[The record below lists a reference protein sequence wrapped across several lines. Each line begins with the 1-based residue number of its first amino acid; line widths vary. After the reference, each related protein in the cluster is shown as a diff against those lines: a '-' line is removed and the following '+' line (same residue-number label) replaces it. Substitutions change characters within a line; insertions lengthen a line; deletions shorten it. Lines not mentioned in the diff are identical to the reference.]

1 MTKSAMT
8 LFKETLTVVNVG
20 LAGFAENVVAAGGQ
34 CVPLQWQPPAQGDRA
49 GAWALGEIFN
59 HPAIERANA
68 IAFARFLEAQP
79 VLTGIATA
87 RDVVPAMAGD
97 RRLILHAG
105 PPIAW
110 SEMCGPM
117 RGAVLGAIVLEG
129 WADSVEAADRLVAT
143 GHVEFEP
150 CHHHR
155 AVGPM
160 AGIISP
166 SMPLFV
172 VENKAAGNC
181 AYSNMNEGLG
191 KVLRFGAN
199 SAEVIARLR
208 WMAAV
213 VAPTLRAALARTGA
227 IELKPLMAQALN
239 MGDEV
244 HNRNAAATAL
254 FFKRLAPALIEAD
267 VARAAAA
274 ATLAFIAGNDH
285 FFLNLSMAACKAML
299 DAAAGVAGSSM
310 VTAMARNGV
319 NFGVR
324 LSGTGEAWFEAPA
337 NAVDGLYFPGYSIA
351 DAAADLGDSA
361 ITETAGVGGFAMAA
375 APAIVKFVG
384 GTPTD
389 AIHHSLRMRAITL
402 GINSA
407 FTLPALDFAGVAAG
421 IDVRKVV
428 DCGVLP
434 IINSGIAHRVAGVG
448 QIGAGVTTAPMA
460 CFTAAVKALAQAI
473 RSREAQP

>member
-1 MTKSAMT
+1 MSKAA
-8 LFKETLTVVNVG
+8 LFKDSLAVINVG
-20 LAGFAENVVAAGGQ
+20 LASFGDNVVAAGGK
-34 CVPLQWQPPAQGDRA
+34 CVSLEWQPPAQGDRD
-49 GAWALGEIFN
+49 GAWALAETLA
-59 HPAIERANA
+59 HPAIEEANKT
-68 IAFARFLEAQP
+68 AFARFLEANP
-79 VLTGIATA
+79 VLTGVTTA
-87 RDVVPAMAGD
+87 REAIPAMARD

-105 PPIAW
+105 PPIEWAA
-110 SEMCGPM
+110 MCGPVQ
-117 RGAVLGAIVLEG
+117 GAILGAIVLEG
-129 WADSVEAADRLVAT
+129 WADSVEAAQRQAT
-143 GHVEFEP
+143 SGSIAFEP
-150 CHHHR
+150 CHHHG

-172 VENKAAGNC
+172 VENKTAGNR
-181 AYSNMNEGLG
+181 AFSNMNEGLG

-199 SAEVIARLR
+199 NAEVLTRLR
-208 WMAAV
+208 WMANV
-213 VAPTLRAALARTGA
+213 VAPTLRAALARTGP

-254 FFKRLAPALIEAD
+254 LFKRLAPGIFEAETTRD
-267 VARAAAA
+267 AAI
-274 ATLAFIAGNDH
+274 ATLGFIAGNDH

-299 DAAAGVAGSSM
+299 DAAAGVPGSSM
-310 VTAMARNGV
+310 AVAMARNGV

-324 LSGTGEAWFEAPA
+324 LSGTGDAWFEAPA
-337 NAVDGLYFPGYSIA
+337 NPVDGLYFPGYTMA

-389 AIHHSLRMRAITL
+389 AMHHSLRMRAITL
-402 GINSA
+402 GSNPA
-407 FTLPALDFAGVAAG
+407 FSLPALDFAPAAAG
-421 IDVRKVV
+421 IDARKVV
-428 DCGVLP
+428 DTGVLP
-434 IINSGIAHRVAGVG
+434 VINSGIAHRVAGVG

-460 CFTAAVKALAQAI
+460 CFTAAVKALARQIGSSGGA
-473 RSREAQP
+473 R

>member
-1 MTKSAMT
+1 MAAPS
-8 LFKETLTVVNVG
+8 LFKDSLTVVNVG
-20 LAGFAENVVAAGGQ
+20 LQAFGDNVVAAGGR
-34 CVPLQWQPPAQGDRA
+34 CVALDWQPPAQGDRE
-49 GAWALGEIFN
+49 GGWALAQLLN
-59 HPAIERANA
+59 HPTVEQANTVA
-68 IAFARFLEAQP
+68 LARLLDAQP
-79 VLTGIATA
+79 VLTDIASA
-87 RDVVPAMAGD
+87 RDVLPGMAGK

-105 PPIAW
+105 PPIEWA
-110 SEMCGPM
+110 SMCGPM
-117 RGAVLGAIVLEG
+117 RGAVLGAVVLEG
-129 WADSVEAADRLVAT
+129 WADSVAAAERFVAR
-143 GHVEFEP
+143 GEVDLEP
-150 CHHHR
+150 CHHQA

-172 VENKAAGNC
+172 VENRAAGNR
-181 AYSNMNEGLG
+181 AYCNFNEGLG

-199 SAEVIARLR
+199 GAEVIARLR
-208 WMAAV
+208 TMAGV
-213 VAPTLRAALARTGA
+213 VAPTLRAALRYIGP

-244 HNRNAAATAL
+244 HNRNVAATGL
-254 FFKRLAPALIEAD
+254 FIKRVATALIEAD
-267 VARAAAA
+267 VARENAA

-285 FFLNLSMAACKAML
+285 FFLNLSMAACKAMC
-299 DAAAGVAGSSM
+299 DAAAGVAGSSL

-324 LSGTGEAWFEAPA
+324 LSGTGDAWFEAPA
-337 NAVDGLYFPGYSIA
+337 NPVDGLYFPGYSIA

-389 AIHHSLRMRAITL
+389 AVHHSLRMRAITL
-402 GINSA
+402 GVNPS
-407 FTLPALDFAGVAAG
+407 FTLPALDFAAAAAG
-421 IDVRKVV
+421 IDARKVV

-434 IINSGIAHRVAGVG
+434 VINSGIAHREAGVG

-460 CFTAAVKALAQAI
+460 CFTAALKALAHSLGAEE
-473 RSREAQP
+473 RSS

>member
-1 MTKSAMT
+1 MPAPT
-8 LFKETLTVVNVG
+8 LFKDTLTVVNVG
-20 LAGFAENVVAAGGQ
+20 LKAFGDNVVAAGGR
-34 CVPLQWQPPAQGDRA
+34 CVSLDWQPPAQGDRD
-49 GAWALGEIFN
+49 GAWALAAILN
-59 HPAIERANA
+59 HPVVEAANA
-68 IAFARFLEAQP
+68 VALARFIEAQP
-79 VLTGIATA
+79 VLIDIAAA
-87 RDVVPAMAGD
+87 RDVLPGMAGN
-97 RRLILHAG
+97 RRLVLHAG

-110 SEMCGPM
+110 RAMCGPM
-117 RGAVLGAIVLEG
+117 RGAVLGAVVLEG
-129 WADSVEAADRLVAT
+129 WAESVEAADRLVASAAIDL
-143 GHVEFEP
+143 EP
-150 CHHHR
+150 CHHHA

-172 VENKAAGNC
+172 VENKAARNR
-181 AYSNMNEGLG
+181 AYSNFNEGLG

-199 SAEVIARLR
+199 GPEVIACLR
-208 WMAAV
+208 MIAAV
-213 VAPTLRAALARTGA
+213 VAPTLRAALARTGP

-254 FFKRLAPALIEAD
+254 FFKRIAPALIEAD
-267 VARAAAA
+267 VSRADAAAA
-274 ATLAFIAGNDH
+274 LAFIAGNDH
-285 FFLNLSMAACKAML
+285 FFLNLSMAACKAMC
-299 DAAAGVAGSSM
+299 DAAAGLAGSSM

-324 LSGTGEAWFEAPA
+324 LAGTGDTWFEAPA
-337 NAVDGLYFPGYSIA
+337 NPVNGLYFPGYSIA

-361 ITETAGVGGFAMAA
+361 IAETAGVGGFAMAA

-402 GINSA
+402 GANPS
-407 FTLPALDFAGVAAG
+407 FTLPALDFAAAAAG
-421 IDVRKVV
+421 IDARKVV
-428 DCGVLP
+428 DSGVLP
-434 IINSGIAHRVAGVG
+434 VINSGIAHREAGVG

-460 CFTAAVKALAQAI
+460 CFTGAVKALA
-473 RSREAQP
+473 RTVRETGEPA

>member
-1 MTKSAMT
+1 MAANS
-8 LFKETLTVVNVG
+8 LFKDTLTVVNVG
-20 LAGFAENVVAAGGQ
+20 LKGFGDDVVAAGGRS
-34 CVPLQWQPPAQGDRA
+34 VSLDWQPPAQGDRE
-49 GAWALGEIFN
+49 GGWALAEIFE
-59 HPAIERANA
+59 HPQIATANA
-68 IAFARFLEAQP
+68 TALARFIAANP
-79 VLTGIATA
+79 VLIDVATA
-87 RDVVPAMAGD
+87 RDVLPGMAGG
-97 RRLILHAG
+97 RRLIVHAG

-110 SEMCGPM
+110 RSMCGPM
-117 RGAVLGAIVLEG
+117 QGAVLGATILEG
-129 WADSVEAADRLVAT
+129 WAESVDAAERLVA
-143 GHVEFEP
+143 GGGIELAP
-150 CHHHR
+150 CHDQG

-166 SMPLFV
+166 SMPVFV
-172 VENKAAGNC
+172 VENKAAGNR
-181 AYSNMNEGLG
+181 AYCNFNEGLG

-199 SAEVIARLR
+199 GPEVIARLR
-208 WMAAV
+208 VLAETI
-213 VAPTLRAALARTGA
+213 APTLRAVLAKSGP
-227 IELKPLMAQALN
+227 IELKPLMAQAIN

-244 HNRNAAATAL
+244 HNRNVAATAL
-254 FFKRLAPALIEAD
+254 FIKRIAPALIDAD
-267 VARAAAA
+267 VKRQDAA

-285 FFLNLSMAACKAML
+285 FFLNLSMAACKSMC

-324 LSGTGEAWFEAPA
+324 LSGTGDTWFEAPA
-337 NAVDGLYFPGYSIA
+337 NPVDGLYFPGFSIA

-402 GINSA
+402 GVNPS
-407 FTLPALDFAGVAAG
+407 FTLPALDFAAAAVG
-421 IDVRKVV
+421 IDARKVV
-428 DCGVLP
+428 DNGVLP
-434 IINSGIAHRVAGVG
+434 VINSGIAHRQAGVG

-460 CFTAAVKALAQAI
+460 CFTSAVKALA
-473 RSREAQP
+473 RSIGEKGSPR

>member
-1 MTKSAMT
+1 MANT

-20 LAGFAENVVAAGGQ
+20 LAGFADDVVAAGGL
-34 CVPLQWQPPAQGDRA
+34 CVPLQWQPPAQGDRE
-49 GAWALGEIFN
+49 GAWALAEVL
-59 HPAIERANA
+59 ASAVVERANKK
-68 IAFARFLEAQP
+68 AFARFLEAQP
-79 VLTGIATA
+79 VLIDIAPA
-87 RDVVPAMAGD
+87 RELLPALAGK

-110 SEMCGPM
+110 PAMCGPM
-117 RGAVLGAIVLEG
+117 QGAVLGAVVLEG
-129 WADSVEAADRLVAT
+129 WADSIASAERLVDSGA
-143 GHVEFEP
+143 VEFDP
-150 CHHHR
+150 CHHHG

-172 VENKAAGNC
+172 VENRSGVNRAF
-181 AYSNMNEGLG
+181 SNMNEGLG

-199 SAEVIARLR
+199 AEEVITRLK

-213 VAPTLRAALARTGA
+213 AAPALRAALACSGA

-244 HNRNAAATAL
+244 HNRNVAATGL
-254 FFKRLAPALIEAD
+254 LFKRLAPALVQAE
-267 VARAAAA
+267 VARDCVA

-299 DAAAGVAGSSM
+299 DAAHGVAGSSM

-324 LSGTGEAWFEAPA
+324 LSGTADSWFEAPA
-337 NAVDGLYFPGYSIA
+337 NAIDGLYFPGYSIA

-384 GTPTD
+384 GTPSD
-389 AIHHSLRMRAITL
+389 ASHHSLRMRAITL
-402 GINSA
+402 GANPSFA
-407 FTLPALDFAGVAAG
+407 LPALDFAGSAAG
-421 IDVRKVV
+421 IDARKVV

-434 IINSGIAHRVAGVG
+434 VINSGIAHRTAGVG
-448 QIGAGVTTAPMA
+448 QIGAGVTSAPMA
-460 CFTAAVKALAQAI
+460 CFTAAVKALA
-473 RSREAQP
+473 REVRAMEGST